1 MLTCDKLLLSAPV
14 PLLSFVLCVY
24 TIPVVLTAIMLSP
37 LRLCIRSMDSLSI
50 RIQKTLLPPL
60 NLQRR
65 SMRLPPVHFRS
76 RHSTSL
82 DGIAKFSSQPPCSTE
97 SLLFMHLFS
106 PIVSTLLAFAAWV
119 TSFAWLCSGALNHES
134 IQDVS
139 KGERRMA
146 TRLYSIWLNYLS
158 WPVEEGIE
166 LEIWEEEDRKQ
177 SMRRMP
183 EVLEI
188 KAPSVL

>member
-1 MLTCDKLLLSAPV
+1 MSAPV
-14 PLLSFVLCVY
+14 PLLSFALCLY
-24 TIPVVLTAIMLSP
+24 TIPIIFLAILVSP
-37 LRLCIRSMDSLSI
+37 FSLCVRSMDSISV
-50 RIQKTLLPPL
+50 RMQKQLLPPL

-65 SMRLPPVHFRS
+65 CMRLPPVHFRS
-76 RHSTSL
+76 HHSTSL
-82 DGIAKFSSQPPCSTE
+82 EGLAKFSSQSPCSTK

-146 TRLYSIWLNYLS
+146 TRLFSIWLNYLS
-158 WPVEEGIE
+158 WPLEEGIE

-177 SMRRMP
+177 VAQRVP

-188 KAPSVL
+188 KAPSV